1 MEGLQSAVREDH
13 LQNRSQEMMS
23 LIGDL
28 ETFNCS
34 RVASNVSAIA
44 EHKA

>member
-1 MEGLQSAVREDH
+1 MEGLRSAVNEER
-13 LQNRSQEMMS
+13 LQNRSQEVMN

-34 RVASNVSAIA
+34 RVASNVSLAA
-44 EHKA
+44 EAET

>member
-1 MEGLQSAVREDH
+1 MEGQRSAVSEDR
-13 LQNRSQEMMS
+13 LQNRSQEMMN

-34 RVASNVSAIA
+34 RVASNVILAA
-44 EHKA
+44 EPEA